1 MAEFSKTMAEPLT
14 SQRAD
19 KYLHHVRI
27 FKTRSIATQA
37 CTKGNVLV
45 KGQAVKPSRELR
57 IGDVVMV
64 KRGRTRNSSPRV
76 LAFAPQRIGAPI
88 VSELLEDLTP
98 AENYRRAA
106 ERRKQRALETPN
118 PHELIA
124 KPNKQQMRQLREWW
138 GQD

>member
-64 KRGRTRNSSPRV
+64 KRGELEIHLRV